1 MADLKPIGSE
11 KLQGQDK
18 INRILELSRYK
29 ETTPSNINETS
40 RVEFGKTLADGV
52 KYEIVKE
59 KNGYIIKKR
68 VDESLEYI
76 DPMKNRTYYRSYSQ
90 ALKRMNLLAG
100 EINRLTENTDEV
112 SMFTLEEQKYT
123 LKLPKSAAPTPAPA
137 PAPEAP
143 IAPAPETDSPEMSMD
158 LDSEMGGDDM
168 GGDMEMDT
176 EMDIDTPEGDMEM
189 DTDVSSEPEGEEV
202 NFKMIQKLTGKLG
215 QKIRMMND
223 AVGMSSEDIKY
234 VINSIMSALDLN
246 KLDDEDKDDIMAKF
260 EEDSD
265 YGMGDEEGDFDI
277 SGEDEFDMD
286 TEVDMEEPVE
296 GEMGEG
302 DDMYLGIGD
311 HGFYDKSD
319 RQMNDFNF
327 DYDEEEYD
335 DFDDFISKYPN
346 QNWFRK
352 GRSDDAEFGRDSS
365 DRKFWDKY
373 KEQFGGP
380 FKLRKRRGEMGENV
394 YGSFDREQWYDK
406 EDRPFKGGFDFDFD
420 EEEFDE
426 FEPMMKKHGDG
437 RWFQKGSDGK
447 RMFDMYK
454 DKHGPMKIR
463 SRKMGEMSEED
474 KATSHISKVM
484 DEIFAES
491 KVDKV
496 LESYFV
502 INESENKVK
511 QNKLVTEKKER
522 GSIMSNV
529 RQLSETVE
537 QELASEF
544 ILKENKNFKFV
555 GKTNK
560 KNLVFEHKGE
570 QIKVSPKGEI
580 L

>member
-1 MADLKPIGSE
+1 
-11 KLQGQDK
+11 
-18 INRILELSRYK
+18 
-29 ETTPSNINETS
+29 
-40 RVEFGKTLADGV
+40 
-52 KYEIVKE
+52 
-59 KNGYIIKKR
+59 
-68 VDESLEYI
+68 
-76 DPMKNRTYYRSYSQ
+76 
-90 ALKRMNLLAG
+90 
-100 EINRLTENTDEV
+100 
-112 SMFTLEEQKYT
+112 
-123 LKLPKSAAPTPAPA
+123 
-137 PAPEAP
+137 
-143 IAPAPETDSPEMSMD
+143 
-158 LDSEMGGDDM
+158 
-168 GGDMEMDT
+168 
-176 EMDIDTPEGDMEM
+176 
-189 DTDVSSEPEGEEV
+189 
-202 NFKMIQKLTGKLG
+202 
-215 QKIRMMND
+215 MND

-286 TEVDMEEPVE
+286 TEFDMEEPVE

-365 DRKFWDKY
+365 DRKFWDTY
-373 KEQFGGP
+373 KEKFGGP
-380 FKLRKRRGEMGENV
+380 FKLRKRRSE
-394 YGSFDREQWYDK
+394 
-406 EDRPFKGGFDFDFD
+406 
-420 EEEFDE
+420 
-426 FEPMMKKHGDG
+426 
-437 RWFQKGSDGK
+437 
-447 RMFDMYK
+447 
-454 DKHGPMKIR
+454 
-463 SRKMGEMSEED
+463 MGEMSEED

-544 ILKENKNFKFV
+544 ILKENRNFKFV

-560 KNLVFEHKGE
+560 KNLVFEHNGE